1 MAIYTN
7 IDNSKLYQ
15 NSIIYTGDD
24 GTRNITEADTFQ
36 ADLVW
41 LKRRNS
47 SSSHFLVDSV
57 RGATK
62 SLSSNADTLEATE
75 SAGVTGF
82 ITDGFSLGG
91 AGGYN
96 NNGDTFVS
104 WLWKAG
110 SSVSGTTGGS
120 GTSKSYSGSVNTD
133 SGFSIIKY
141 VGNGT
146 AAHTIPHHLGAA
158 PKMVICKSI
167 SENRGWPIQHSG
179 LTSAAYAIFLSQT
192 NAEANQP
199 AGGGTNTWNSTA
211 ASSSV
216 VTLGNNAN
224 NNKDGDS
231 YIMYSFAPKQG
242 FSSIS
247 TYIGNGDNDGQ
258 YIPLSFQ
265 PSFFLSKRINSAGDP
280 WVLIDNKRNPTNVVE
295 NTLTPNNADAENT
308 GTDRANFLGTGIKI
322 KTSSDAWNGSGS
334 TYIYIAF
341 AEHPLVTGASSIPG
355 TAR

>member
-167 SENRGWPIQHSG
+167 SENRGWPIQHCG
-179 LTSAAYAIFLSQT
+179 LTIHTTFFSALFFSFKT
-192 NAEANQP
+192 N
-199 AGGGTNTWNSTA
+199 
-211 ASSSV
+211 
-216 VTLGNNAN
+216 
-224 NNKDGDS
+224 K
-231 YIMYSFAPKQG
+231 
-242 FSSIS
+242 FS
-247 TYIGNGDNDGQ
+247 
-258 YIPLSFQ
+258 
-265 PSFFLSKRINSAGDP
+265 R
-280 WVLIDNKRNPTNVVE
+280 
-295 NTLTPNNADAENT
+295 
-308 GTDRANFLGTGIKI
+308 
-322 KTSSDAWNGSGS
+322 
-334 TYIYIAF
+334 
-341 AEHPLVTGASSIPG
+341 
-355 TAR
+355 